1 MTTVKGKVRSLFKN
15 IYGFLPIQLLVL
27 HFRKYQMLLLFW
39 ALLIMVITGNFAS
52 GFGAETLFLSPEY
65 LGEVSFFSM
74 AVVGGALAM
83 FTMAWQITT
92 FIINSKRIPFL
103 GATRHAFLKYCV
115 NNALLPLVVLIFYVI
130 TYAHFQLMNEHLS
143 YSRLLWLLLGFFSGI
158 AIIILLSFTYFFR
171 LDRDILKST
180 LSRITNPALIR
191 EIIPYDTLD
200 AEFDFIQAKT
210 YLTGGFK
217 IKPVSSL
224 ERYNLRLL
232 DNVLRRHHRN
242 AIFATL
248 FAIGVLF
255 VMGIFKDH
263 QLLRIPAAAGFLIL
277 FSVMLGVVG
286 AFKYFLRSW
295 ELLGWTITF
304 LFIGWMVRKQV
315 FDFRGTA
322 TGINYDAP
330 AKNYP
335 EYSYEHLKELFN
347 PRRCETDFQAH
358 EQILDK
364 WKMRRSASGDTL
376 PPLVI
381 VCVSGGGSRAA
392 YWTFR
397 SLQYIDSMSNGN
409 LFRNTVFMTGASGGM
424 IGAAYWRSIH
434 WKHQEGKIA
443 NAYDLRYQQNI
454 GKDILNAI
462 IFSFVSIDILAPF
475 NKVSIAGHAYRKDR
489 GYAMEEEL
497 INNTDGVLDNKIGDF
512 RSAEASGS
520 IPVMVFGNTII
531 NDGRKLMIS
540 AQQLSHFT
548 QSDQRYPNCPPV
560 IDAVDY
566 QTMFSRQNP
575 NDLRVT
581 AALRMNATFPY
592 ILPVV
597 KLPTQPSM
605 NVMDAGFRDNFGVE
619 TALRFVHLFRT
630 WLQHNTRDIIVLQV
644 RDTKEHDLFR
654 MKEQNDLLSMAFDP
668 LFVIHDKW
676 ESFQSYAHGYMKD
689 MASSSELGP
698 KLHFISLE
706 YIPEKEEKLAALNFH
721 LTQKEK
727 EDLYKSIAQPYN
739 KAMSDTLLNLLKK

>member
-1 MTTVKGKVRSLFKN
+1 MMPVKVRSLLKDV
-15 IYGFLPIQLLVL
+15 YGFLPVQLLIL

-39 ALLIMVITGNFAS
+39 ALLVMVITGNFAS

-74 AVVGGALAM
+74 CVVGGALAM

-130 TYAHFQLMNEHLS
+130 TYAHFQLVNEHIS
-143 YSRLLWLLLGFFSGI
+143 YKRLLWLLLGFLTGNSL
-158 AIIILLSFTYFFR
+158 IILLSFTYFFR

-210 YLTGGFK
+210 YLTGALK

-248 FAIGVLF
+248 FAIAVLF
-255 VMGIFKDH
+255 TMGVFKDH

-295 ELLGWTITF
+295 ELLGWTISF
-304 LFIGWMVRKQV
+304 LFVGWMVRKQV

-322 TGINYDAP
+322 TGINYDIS

-335 EYSYEHLKELFN
+335 RYDYDQLKTLFN
-347 PRRCETDFQAH
+347 SQRCDTDKQQH
-358 EQILDK
+358 QQILDK
-364 WKMRRSASGDTL
+364 WKLRQAAAGDSL

-381 VCVSGGGSRAA
+381 ICVSGGGSRSA

-397 SLQYIDSMSNGN
+397 SLQYVDSVSNGK

-424 IGAAYWRSIH
+424 IGAAYWRSLH
-434 WKHQEGKIA
+434 WKHQEGKIP
-443 NAYDLRYQQNI
+443 NAYDARFQRNI

-462 IFSFVSIDILAPF
+462 VFSFVSIDILAPF
-475 NKVSIAGHAYRKDR
+475 NKVYFAGHAYRKDR
-489 GYAMEEEL
+489 GYAMEQEL
-497 INNTDGVLDNKIGDF
+497 VSNTEGVLDNNIGDF
-512 RSAEASGS
+512 RKAEAAGE
-520 IPVMVFGNTII
+520 IPVMVIGNTII
-531 NDGRKLMIS
+531 NDGRKLLIS
-540 AQQLSHFT
+540 AQHLAHFT
-548 QSDQRYPNCPPV
+548 QSEKRYPQCPPV
-560 IDAVDY
+560 IDAIDY
-566 QTMFSRQNP
+566 QTLFARQNP
-575 NDLRVT
+575 DDLRVT

-597 KLPTQPSM
+597 KLPTQPAI

-619 TALRFVHLFRT
+619 NSLRFVQLFQD
-630 WLQHNTRDIIVLQV
+630 WLQKNSREVIVLQI

-689 MASSSELGP
+689 LASASALGP

-706 YIPEKEEKLAALNFH
+706 YIPEREEKLAALNFH

-727 EDLYKSIAQPYN
+727 EDLYQSIGQPYN
-739 KAMSDTLLNLLKK
+739 RAMCDTLLKLLQK